1 VNYYLSKTLVLVG
14 LMGAGKTAIGS
25 LIADRIG
32 VEFIDSD
39 EQIVQAANMSIPE
52 IFERDGEDFF
62 RLKETQVIG
71 RLLDAAPHVLS
82 TGGGAFLLDEN
93 KEMIAESGV
102 SVWLD
107 ADFDTLW
114 DRVKDKK
121 TRPLLMIANPKEK
134 FKELYETRNPE
145 YAKAQF
151 SVKALP
157 SQNKEAMVER
167 VIERLLTDPE
177 SGLTKVQGHA

>member
-1 VNYYLSKTLVLVG
+1 
-14 LMGAGKTAIGS
+14 
-25 LIADRIG
+25 
-32 VEFIDSD
+32 
-39 EQIVQAANMSIPE
+39 
-52 IFERDGEDFF
+52 
-62 RLKETQVIG
+62 
-71 RLLDAAPHVLS
+71 
-82 TGGGAFLLDEN
+82 
-93 KEMIAESGV
+93 MIAESGV